1 MVLQAQRTSAT
12 ADSGHL
18 LAEEPGDEDQ
28 ILALSYRIRLHYCKQ
43 GGGSRE
49 CLPADLGLVL
59 ADTGDEAKI
68 VGFTRDRIGQLRR
81 CKGRIATGD
90 VIAGVGGDCCGTRES
105 VIRQSPTKTA
115 AWRTGLVQLRLRRW
129 TWTYGARLA
138 PRVRER
144 RSGDVC
150 GCLYKDTNTAL

>member
-28 ILALSYRIRLHYCKQ
+28 ILALTYRIRLHYCKQ
-43 GGGSRE
+43 GGGNK

-59 ADTGDEAKI
+59 AETGDEAKI

-105 VIRQSPTKTA
+105 VIRAIANQDNSVEDRTA
-115 AWRTGLVQLRLRRW
+115 SIAAETMDLEILRSFGS
-129 TWTYGARLA
+129 T
-138 PRVRER
+138 
-144 RSGDVC
+144 SS
-150 GCLYKDTNTAL
+150 

>member
-1 MVLQAQRTSAT
+1 LLQDRSEMVLQAQRTSAT

-43 GGGSRE
+43 GGGNK

-59 ADTGDEAKI
+59 AETGDEAKI

-105 VIRQSPTKTA
+105 VIRAIANQDSSVED
-115 AWRTGLVQLRLRRW
+115 RTGSIAAETMDLDI
-129 TWTYGARLA
+129 
-138 PRVRER
+138 R
-144 RSGDVC
+144 RSFGS
-150 GCLYKDTNTAL
+150 TSS